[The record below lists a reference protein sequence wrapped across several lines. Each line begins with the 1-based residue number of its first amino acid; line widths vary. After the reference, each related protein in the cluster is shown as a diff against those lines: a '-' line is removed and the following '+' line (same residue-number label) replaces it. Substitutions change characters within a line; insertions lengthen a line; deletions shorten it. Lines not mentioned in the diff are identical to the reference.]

1 MDSMVS
7 KMQNVHAIASDNG
20 TEITDHKDTLEQ
32 LKIDFY
38 FAHPCAS
45 YERGSIENL
54 NRLVRQ
60 CVPRGT
66 DFTDVQNTEVKEVQ
80 NKLKILTLFM

>member
-1 MDSMVS
+1 MVS

-20 TEITDHKDTLEQ
+20 TEITDHKDTSEQ
-32 LKIDFY
+32 LNIDYY

-54 NRLVRQ
+54 NGLVRQ
-60 CVPRGT
+60 CIPKCT
-66 DFTDVQNTEVKEVQ
+66 DFNVVQNIDVKENQ
-80 NKLKILTLFM
+80 NKLKILTLQ

>member
-1 MDSMVS
+1 MVS
-7 KMQNVHAIASDNG
+7 KMQNVHAIASDKG

-32 LKIDFY
+32 LKIVIY